1 MESTGLLLFWTVG
14 SECRPLGEPLG
25 GPGLVDSN
33 RQPLSATLESHI
45 HPCLP
50 LLFPVSLLSSAFL
63 PSLLPSSSF
72 FPLSFFSPLLRFV
85 PHRPWTARPASW
97 LCACW
102 QWDVLP
108 LCGRPFTVGG
118 LRGSARR
125 RHPLQV
131 RRVPAGKQP
140 LDFFRRCLGDH
151 FSQSCSAH
159 CSQSWA
165 SSLTILEDLRDHG
178 SCGKHRPT
186 AILDCGIRMQAT
198 WRALG
203 RPGTCG

>member
-85 PHRPWTARPASW
+85 PHRPCPSGLVALCLLAVSCPATLWPSFYGRWVKGFIPSAASLATKIASGRTGYRRPLALRAWRLYAWTDISVWSYGPG
-97 LCACW
+97 
-102 QWDVLP
+102 V
-108 LCGRPFTVGG
+108 
-118 LRGSARR
+118 
-125 RHPLQV
+125 
-131 RRVPAGKQP
+131 
-140 LDFFRRCLGDH
+140 FFRV
-151 FSQSCSAH
+151 
-159 CSQSWA
+159 
-165 SSLTILEDLRDHG
+165 
-178 SCGKHRPT
+178 
-186 AILDCGIRMQAT
+186 QA
-198 WRALG
+198 LS
-203 RPGTCG
+203 